1 MDDHSQWFAN
11 FRESDNY
18 KRLQVRPVA
27 YFSME
32 FALSEQ
38 FPFYA
43 GGLGVLAADI
53 VREAADQHIPMVGV
67 GLFYRDL
74 LKTQPEQAGLVRV
87 ADRFKN
93 HLVVSVPIQDR
104 RVMVGAYRWD
114 GLLGVPVFFLTT
126 DMDGNNP
133 GDRSITEKL
142 YPSDKERRLQQEMVL
157 GIGGLRLLEALE
169 YHPVVYHL
177 NEGHSALLA
186 LEIIQHEMRERLIG
200 FTDAVSMER
209 PHVVFTNHTLVAAG
223 QEVYSN
229 DLVAVNLAKY
239 AEEFA
244 IPVQEIVK
252 MGLVQESS
260 LFSMTML
267 SLRLSSRV
275 NAVSRVHAQKARD
288 IWSDHP
294 MVPITNG
301 VHVATWDRLQAGRS
315 WQDARGSQDHSD
327 SGRVRQ
333 IISEFW
339 EAHLANKR
347 KLLSFI
353 EKTTGK
359 KWDERVLLLGW
370 ARRLVSYKRP
380 LAIFANPG
388 RFCAIAR
395 SSDRPVRLVMAGD
408 IQQGDEESVKMH
420 QELQRL
426 ATSELSDCVAFLPDY
441 NTDVAH
447 LLTAGC
453 DVWLNT
459 PIVGFEACGTSGMKA
474 ALNGVLPCSTNDG
487 WVAEVNIPA
496 IGWLLDSDH
505 VSESIHKALEKEIVP
520 MFFDSRRSDEWR
532 SRMIGAR
539 QLVLAHFSST
549 RALRE
554 YLEHLYLPAVE
565 VSFGHG

>member
-1 MDDHSQWFAN
+1 
-11 FRESDNY
+11 
-18 KRLQVRPVA
+18 
-27 YFSME
+27 ME

-74 LKTQPEQAGLVRV
+74 VKVHPGEAGLTRV
-87 ADRFKN
+87 VDRFKN
-93 HLVVSVPIQDR
+93 PLVVSVPIQDR

-126 DMDGNNP
+126 DVDGNSP

-142 YPSDKERRLQQEMVL
+142 YPPDKERRLQQEMVL
-157 GIGGLRLLEALE
+157 GIGGLRMLEELE

-177 NEGHSALLA
+177 NEGNSAMLA

-200 FTDAVSMER
+200 FADAVSMER

-223 QEVYSN
+223 QDVYSN
-229 DLVAVNLAKY
+229 DLVSVNLAKY

-244 IPVQEIVK
+244 IPVQDIVK

-267 SLRLSSRV
+267 SLRLSARV
-275 NAVSRVHAQKARD
+275 NAVSHVHAQKARD

-294 MVPITNG
+294 MIPITNG
-301 VHVATWDRLQAGRS
+301 VHVGTWDSLQTQNS
-315 WQDARGSQDHSD
+315 ELKTQSDQDRTYNAIQKLTSK
-327 SGRVRQ
+327 
-333 IISEFW
+333 FW
-339 EAHLANKR
+339 EAHQSNKR

-380 LAIFANPG
+380 LAMFADPG
-388 RFCAIAR
+388 HFCEIAR
-395 SSDRPVRLVMAGD
+395 NNERPVRIVMAGD
-408 IQQGDEESVKMH
+408 VQQGDDESMRMS
-420 QELQRL
+420 QELRRL

-441 NTDVAH
+441 NTEVAH

-474 ALNGVLPCSTNDG
+474 ALNGVLPLSTNDG
-487 WVAEVNIPA
+487 WVAEVNLSA
-496 IGWLLDSDH
+496 VGWLLDSDH
-505 VSESIHKALEKEIVP
+505 VSGSIHQALEKEIVP
-520 MFFDSRRSDEWR
+520 MFCDARRSDEWR

-539 QLVLAHFSST
+539 NLVLEHFSST
-549 RALRE
+549 RVLRE
-554 YLEHLYLPAVE
+554 YLEELYLPAVE

>member
-1 MDDHSQWFAN
+1 MDDHAQWFAE

-53 VREAADQHIPMVGV
+53 VREASDQHIPMVGV
-67 GLFYRDL
+67 GIFYRDL
-74 LKTQPEQAGLVRV
+74 LKIQPEQAGLTKVV
-87 ADRFKN
+87 DRFKN
-93 HLVVSVPIQDR
+93 PLVVSVSIQDR
-104 RVMVGAYRWD
+104 RVGVGCYRWD
-114 GLLGVPVFFLTT
+114 GLSGVPVFFLTT
-126 DMDGNNP
+126 DMEGNSP

-142 YPSDKERRLQQEMVL
+142 YPPDKERRLHQEMIL
-157 GIGGLRLLEALE
+157 GIGGLRMLEALE

-177 NEGHSALLA
+177 NEGHSAMLA

-200 FTDAVSMER
+200 FSDAISMER

-244 IPVQEIVK
+244 IPVQDIVK

-275 NAVSRVHAQKARD
+275 NAVSRMHARQARD

-294 MVPITNG
+294 MLPITNG
-301 VHVATWDRLQAGRS
+301 IHVGTWDRM
-315 WQDARGSQDHSD
+315 
-327 SGRVRQ
+327 RVQSEKMKVQGDQGNRNNTIQ
-333 IISEFW
+333 RLISAFW
-339 EAHLANKR
+339 EAHLTNKR
-347 KLLSFI
+347 ELLSFI

-370 ARRLVSYKRP
+370 ARRLVAYKRP
-380 LAIFANPG
+380 LAMFSDPN

-395 SSDRPVRLVMAGD
+395 NSDRPVRIVMAGD

-420 QELQRL
+420 EELRRL
-426 ATSELSDCVAFLPDY
+426 AGSELSDCLVFLPDY
-441 NTDVAH
+441 NTGVAH
-447 LLTAGC
+447 LLTSGC

-487 WVAEVNIPA
+487 WVAEVNLPA
-496 IGWLLDSDH
+496 VGWLVDSDH
-505 VSESIHKALEKEIVP
+505 VSESIYQTVEREFAPI
-520 MFFDSRRSDEWR
+520 FFEPRRSDEWH

-539 QLVLAHFSST
+539 NLVLEHFSSS
-549 RALRE
+549 RVLRQ
-554 YLEHLYLPAVE
+554 YLEQLYLPEVE
-565 VSFGHG
+565 AAFGRV